1 MGALLISSEPALSLE
16 DAPKP
21 LARPD
26 ELGGARVVPP
36 KDGHPSEYLTSQE
49 EVDPFAGV
57 FALGVFLG
65 VSLLLFFAQLI
76 GVPKLS
82 AGPPSVEVTVVSV
95 APQARAIPPQP
106 VQTPPPPPVP
116 LRAREASPLGKSADS
131 ATAPVDSPL
140 KNAPP
145 ASGNPTPPSENRLL
159 NEQPTPRG
167 SPTPEPNASTAAAP
181 SSDLLRLAPTDPANQ
196 TARSAIIDTRPA
208 GVREVANAPAA
219 PGPPVVGSARAA
231 GEGVLVTASRIS
243 GVMPTYPPAARARG
257 EEGTVLLRIQVG
269 IDGRIERVDILRSS
283 GSQVLDATARN
294 GVRQWQFSPAM
305 RANGPVR
312 STVEVPI
319 TFKMVD

>member
-1 MGALLISSEPALSLE
+1 MGALLISSELAVLQE
-16 DAPKP
+16 GAPQP

-36 KDGHPSEYLTSQE
+36 ADGNPAEFLTE
-49 EVDPFAGV
+49 PGEVDPFAGV

-65 VSLLLFFAQLI
+65 VLLLLFFAQLFGLPRI
-76 GVPKLS
+76 S
-82 AGPPSVEVTVVSV
+82 APPPSVEVSVITV
-95 APQARAIPPQP
+95 APAKANPPQP
-106 VQTPPPPPVP
+106 IPTPPPPPVP
-116 LRAREASPLGKSADS
+116 LRAREASPLGKSVDS
-131 ATAPVDSPL
+131 AAAPIDSPL

-159 NEQPTPRG
+159 NEQPRPRG

-181 SSDLLRLAPTDPANQ
+181 SSDQLRLAPADPANQ

-208 GVREVANAPAA
+208 GLREVANAPAS
-219 PGPPVVGSARAA
+219 PGPPVVGSGRAA
-231 GEGVLVTASRIS
+231 GEGVLVTASRVS

-257 EEGTVLLRIQVG
+257 EEGTVVLQIHVG

-294 GVRQWQFSPAM
+294 GVRQWQFSPAL

>member
-1 MGALLISSEPALSLE
+1 
-16 DAPKP
+16 
-21 LARPD
+21 LARAD

-36 KDGHPSEYLTSQE
+36 NDGNPVEFLTGPE

-65 VSLLLFFAQLI
+65 VLLFLFVAQLI
-76 GVPKLS
+76 GLPKI
-82 AGPPSVEVTVVSV
+82 AAPPPVVEVSVVTV
-95 APQARAIPPQP
+95 APAKANPPQP
-106 VQTPPPPPVP
+106 ITTPPPPPVP

-159 NEQPTPRG
+159 NEQPKPRG

-181 SSDLLRLAPTDPANQ
+181 SSDQLRLAPTDPANQ
-196 TARSAIIDTRPA
+196 TARSAIIDTKPA
-208 GVREVANAPAA
+208 GVREVANAPAT

-243 GVMPTYPPAARARG
+243 GLMPTYPPSARQRG
-257 EEGTVLLRIQVG
+257 EEGTVVLQIHVG
-269 IDGRIERVDILRSS
+269 PDGRIERVDILKSS
-283 GSQVLDATARN
+283 GSTLLDATARN
-294 GVRQWQFSPAM
+294 GVRQWQFSPAY

>member
-1 MGALLISSEPALSLE
+1 MGALLISSELAVLQE
-16 DAPKP
+16 GAPQP

-36 KDGHPSEYLTSQE
+36 NDGNPVEFLTE
-49 EVDPFAGV
+49 PGEVDPFAGV

-65 VSLLLFFAQLI
+65 VLVLLFFAQLI
-76 GVPKLS
+76 GLPKIG
-82 AGPPSVEVTVVSV
+82 APPPSVEVSVITV
-95 APQARAIPPQP
+95 APAKANPPQP
-106 VQTPPPPPVP
+106 IPTPPPPPVP

-159 NEQPTPRG
+159 NEQPRPRG

-181 SSDLLRLAPTDPANQ
+181 SSDQLRLAPTAPANQ

-208 GVREVANAPAA
+208 GVREVANAPAT

-257 EEGTVLLRIQVG
+257 EEGTVVLQIHVG

-294 GVRQWQFSPAM
+294 GVRQWQFSPAL

-312 STVEVPI
+312 STIEVPI